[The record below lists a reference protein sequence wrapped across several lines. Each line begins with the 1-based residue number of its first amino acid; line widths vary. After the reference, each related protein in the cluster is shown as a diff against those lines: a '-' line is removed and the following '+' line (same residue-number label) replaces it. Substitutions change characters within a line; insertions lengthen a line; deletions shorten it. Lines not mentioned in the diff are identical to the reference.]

1 MRHLTL
7 FSIHNPPP
15 ILFTGFIKCVYVR
28 VFGGG
33 GKGASASTAICASLK
48 TTKKSKLHT
57 VIKGSAL
64 FVF

>member
-7 FSIHNPPP
+7 FSIHTPPP
-15 ILFTGFIKCVYVR
+15 ILFTGFIKCVYLR

-33 GKGASASTAICASLK
+33 GKGVPASTAICASLK
-48 TTKKSKLHT
+48 TSKSKLHT
-57 VIKGSAL
+57 VIKGGAP